1 MLVSQLKSRVALNL
15 HHRTMHLIY
24 GIDACSADYPE
35 VELNDDLAHIGLIE
49 SGRDCRHLKLP
60 RTERFDKPIF
70 IQFGACVPLPFN
82 NCAGCNDSPTP
93 ISPFPDGPWDSL
105 SNGYR

>member
-1 MLVSQLKSRVALNL
+1 MFISQLKQRVAENL
-15 HHRTMHLIY
+15 YYQTMSLLY

-35 VELNDDLAHIGLIE
+35 AELNDDLARIELLE
-49 SGRDCRHLKLP
+49 SGRDCRYLKLP
-60 RTERFDKPIF
+60 GTERFDKPIF
-70 IQFGACVPLPFN
+70 IQFGTCVPLPFN
-82 NCAGCNDSPTP
+82 NCPTCNPNPTP